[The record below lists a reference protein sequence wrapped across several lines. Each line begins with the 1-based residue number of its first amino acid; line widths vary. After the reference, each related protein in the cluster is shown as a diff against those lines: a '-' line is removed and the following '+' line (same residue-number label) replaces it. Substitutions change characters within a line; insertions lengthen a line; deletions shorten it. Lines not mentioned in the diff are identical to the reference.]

1 MITKEEKEYI
11 LSLNPVSLVYFIARH
26 AEKVGEYEILK
37 DYEKQDKE
45 DELVTFAKKVLIEKI
60 R

>member
-11 LSLNPVSLVYFIARH
+11 ASLKPAALVYFIARH
-26 AEKVGEYEILK
+26 AERVGEYEILK
-37 DYEKQDKE
+37 EYEKQDKE
-45 DELVTFAKKVLIEKI
+45 DDLVNFAKKILIEKI